1 MQTARFV
8 SKLENNIE
16 CNFQTV
22 SDLSSLLRSSNLSQL
37 SDYTTH
43 GVGIYID
50 TFIDDMALT
59 RTIVTSDITD
69 EGRIFY
75 NLDIAVVKFDAK
87 DKQLILDLFKDR
99 FVGQL
104 AQAQNGDIL
113 THPLPELK
121 LT

>member
-8 SKLENNIE
+8 SKLVDNIE
-16 CNFQTV
+16 QNYQTV
-22 SDLSSLLRSSNLSQL
+22 SDPTDLLRSSNLSQL
-37 SDYTTH
+37 SDYVKH
-43 GVGIYID
+43 GTGIYID

-59 RTIVTSDITD
+59 RTIVTSDVTD

-99 FVGQL
+99 FLGQL
-104 AQAQNGDIL
+104 AQEQNGGKL
-113 THPLPELK
+113 ANPLPELK